1 MTKIT
6 RTFDVLTNAEENYNY
21 DVALSVKRNGKW
33 ENFSTAEYRKH
44 VDDFSLG
51 LLAMGFKKG
60 DKIASVTNNRPE
72 WNFIDFGM
80 SQIGCVHVGI
90 YPTISETEFSH
101 ILSHSDAKIILIAD
115 VELYEKIKPVFD
127 KTENL
132 KEIYTFDEVK
142 GVKNWK
148 EICTLGASKEQELR
162 PSLEKQRD
170 DVKPDDLLTLI
181 YTSGTT
187 GLSKGVML
195 THNNVVSNVLLAFQF
210 ATYLNPGDRALS
222 FLPLSHILERLG
234 NYVWQAKG
242 LIIYYAESIETIG
255 ENMREIKVNT
265 FITVP
270 RVFEKVYDKIINKGR
285 ELSAI
290 KKMIFF
296 WAVNVGNQYDPDPK
310 KRSFIYNKK
319 LALANKLIF
328 SKWREALGGELKG
341 VIAGGAAL
349 QPRLARIFWAARIIV
364 QEGYGLTETSPLIS
378 ANNSYFPWIKFGS
391 VGVVPKEVDVKIAED
406 GEILAKGENLM
417 KGYYKN
423 PELTSQV
430 IDKDGWFHTGD
441 KTRMEALSTNSAAF
455 IRPSASSG
463 TLGGVARATRE
474 AVILCETAGFDII
487 IIETVGVGQSETAV
501 SQIVDFFLLLML
513 SGGGD
518 ELQGIKRGIMEMADL
533 IVINKADGDNVKKTE
548 LSKRE
553 FENALHLFPGLPN
566 GWTPKALTASALY
579 SKGLIDIWAT
589 IEEFITLTK
598 GNGFFKKHR
607 NEQSLGILKEGIE
620 QGLTSGFF
628 RSKTIKPLIEQ
639 YEQQILNAEINPYEA
654 AQLLLSEYF
663 EELKKPSF

>member
-21 DVALSVKRNGKW
+21 EVALSVKRNGKW
-33 ENFSTAEYRKH
+33 ENFSTTEYRKY

-101 ILSHSDAKIILIAD
+101 ILSHSDAKIILVAD

-148 EICTLGASKEQELR
+148 EICTLGASKDQELR
-162 PSLEKQRD
+162 PLLEKQRD
-170 DVKPDDLLTLI
+170 NVQPDDLLTLI

-234 NYVWQAKG
+234 NFVWQAKG
-242 LIIYYAESIETIG
+242 LIIYYAESIDTIG
-255 ENMREIKVNT
+255 DNMREIKVNT

-349 QPRLARIFWAARIIV
+349 QPRLARIFWAAQIIV

-441 KTRMEALSTNSAAF
+441 IGELDENRMLTITDRKKEIF
-455 IRPSASSG
+455 K
-463 TLGGVARATRE
+463 
-474 AVILCETAGFDII
+474 
-487 IIETVGVGQSETAV
+487 
-501 SQIVDFFLLLML
+501 L
-513 SGGGD
+513 SGGKYVAPQQIENKFKESQFID
-518 ELQGIKRGIMEMADL
+518 QL
-533 IVINKADGDNVKKTE
+533 IVIGENEKFTAALIVPDFVFLHNWCFLHKVKFVDNTDLIAHPKILARYQEE
-548 LSKRE
+548 LDKYNEELGQVSKIKVFKLVSE
-553 FENALHLFPGLPN
+553 S
-566 GWTPKALTASALY
+566 WTPESGDLSPTQKLKRKVLMKKY
-579 SKGLIDIWAT
+579 NKLV
-589 IEEFITLTK
+589 EEI
-598 GNGFFKKHR
+598 
-607 NEQSLGILKEGIE
+607 
-620 QGLTSGFF
+620 
-628 RSKTIKPLIEQ
+628 
-639 YEQQILNAEINPYEA
+639 YEKN
-654 AQLLLSEYF
+654 
-663 EELKKPSF
+663 